1 MNSDRRPEPG
11 ASWVFGPARV
21 EEILQ
26 ASPARVRRVLVRT
39 GRLERRHEALLKIA
53 RARGVPL
60 ARVSNDRLEKLAAG
74 TRHQGAG
81 CEVSPIRWW
90 SLREVLDLD
99 PAPSLLLLLDRV
111 EDPRNF
117 GALVRVAD
125 GAGVDAV
132 LAPRRGA
139 APPSPAAISAS
150 AGAIARM
157 RLARAPGAAMALRAF
172 RAAGIWAVGLTPKAR
187 TPWYAFDWTQPAVL
201 VVGSEGRGLRPGV
214 TGECDTL
221 LSLPQLGAAR
231 SLNVSVAAGIVLYEV
246 VRQRSVA
253 RSGSPESGSVRLR
266 NAAGDGC

>member
-1 MNSDRRPEPG
+1 MTD
-11 ASWVFGPARV
+11 AATSWVFGPARV

-26 ASPARVRRVLVRT
+26 ASPEQVRRVLVRT

-60 ARVSNDRLEKLAAG
+60 ARVGNDRLDALASG
-74 TRHQGAG
+74 VRHQGAG

-90 SLREVLDLD
+90 SLPEVLALE
-99 PAPSLLLLLDRV
+99 PRPSLLLVLDRI

-150 AGAIARM
+150 AGAIARV
-157 RLARAPGAAMALRAF
+157 RLARAPGTAMALRAF
-172 RAAGIWAVGLTPKAR
+172 RAAGIWTVGLTPKAN
-187 TPWYAFDWTQPAVL
+187 TPWHAFDWTQPAAL

-214 TGECDTL
+214 SAECDML
-221 LSLPQLGAAR
+221 LALPQRGASR
-231 SLNVSVAAGIVLYEV
+231 SLNVSVAAGIALYEA
-246 VRQRSVA
+246 VRQRSEM
-253 RSGSPESGSVRLR
+253 SI
-266 NAAGDGC
+266 